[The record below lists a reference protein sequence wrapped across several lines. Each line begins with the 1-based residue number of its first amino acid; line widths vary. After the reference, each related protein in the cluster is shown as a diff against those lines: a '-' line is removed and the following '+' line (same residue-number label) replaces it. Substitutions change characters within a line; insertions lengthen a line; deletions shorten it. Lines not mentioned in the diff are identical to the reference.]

1 MKNFIKIILIF
12 LITIFIF
19 YIINQS
25 AKYYLKK
32 KIVNT
37 FNLDFIN
44 NVYGKENYNDYS
56 QVLSQLNQPL
66 VYFPFIEFR
75 ESSRNHKFVTVN
87 ENGIRCNENFVKTC
101 TSPSGGKNEIWIF
114 GGSTIFGYGVKNDE
128 TIPAYLD
135 KMFKDKNVINIGSGY
150 WYSTQ
155 ERLAYLNM
163 LTELDPPYLT
173 IFIDG
178 LNELVNFKDESLI
191 SSRLDYLYNSS
202 SNELIKSKIASRFN
216 SLHITKLFRY
226 FFNDYEKKNIEIL
239 YSKDEI
245 EKKVLRFIRNHNINY
260 SVSKINEI
268 NFLHVLQ
275 PLPIYEHSYDNSNFP
290 EDFEKI
296 SNIFQKNLVS
306 FYNEINK
313 KEDSLLLYKDH
324 FLDLSEF
331 DINQIMYVDKVHYSP
346 IFNQAI
352 AKEIYKYI
360 NQ

>member
-1 MKNFIKIILIF
+1 M
-12 LITIFIF
+12 
-19 YIINQS
+19 
-25 AKYYLKK
+25 
-32 KIVNT
+32 
-37 FNLDFIN
+37 
-44 NVYGKENYNDYS
+44 
-56 QVLSQLNQPL
+56 
-66 VYFPFIEFR
+66 
-75 ESSRNHKFVTVN
+75 
-87 ENGIRCNENFVKTC
+87 
-101 TSPSGGKNEIWIF
+101 
-114 GGSTIFGYGVKNDE
+114 
-128 TIPAYLD
+128 
-135 KMFKDKNVINIGSGY
+135 
-150 WYSTQ
+150 
-155 ERLAYLNM
+155 
-163 LTELDPPYLT
+163 
-173 IFIDG
+173 
-178 LNELVNFKDESLI
+178 
-191 SSRLDYLYNSS
+191 
-202 SNELIKSKIASRFN
+202 
-216 SLHITKLFRY
+216 
-226 FFNDYEKKNIEIL
+226 

-245 EKKVLRFIRNHNINY
+245 QKKVLRFIRNHNINY

-306 FYNEINK
+306 FYDEINK